1 MQLFLFPFFVILNL
15 FQDLF
20 KYTFS
25 TYLKAKK
32 YLIIFVDANLQ
43 HNSYMLKLIK
53 FLFNRL
59 LYVLVLMIISCGSK
73 ENSNKDH
80 LVFKYNEHKNIGS
93 LDPAF
98 SKDLA
103 DIWGT
108 HQLFNGLVQ
117 MDDQLNVKPCIAK
130 NWKISDSATTYTFNI
145 RNDVFFHKHEL
156 FGKDSTRMANAADFE
171 YSFNRLKDKTVA
183 SPGSWVLN
191 KVESFSAVNDST
203 FQVKLKQPFPAF
215 LGLLTM
221 KYCSVVPKEIVE
233 HYGSD
238 FRSNPIGTGPFK
250 FKRWEENLKLVF
262 RRNNNYFETDKSG
275 NSLPYLEAVAI
286 TFLPDKQ
293 SEFLQFAQ
301 GNIDFVSGLD
311 ASYKD
316 EILTSDGK
324 LRPLYAN
331 NVNMIRGPYLNT
343 EYLAFYMETEVSE
356 IQALKLRKA
365 INIGFDRAKMM
376 TYLRNGIGIPA
387 KGGFIPKGL
396 PGYDDTIGFTYQ
408 PELAKQLVSEF
419 KTETGI
425 DNPEVTL
432 TTTSNY
438 LSFCEFIQR
447 ELQKTGLNVNV
458 DVIPASSLKD
468 AKANGQLDF
477 FRASWIAD
485 YPDAEN
491 YLSLYYSKNFA
502 PNGPNYTHF
511 KSEEFDNMY
520 EAAYLET
527 NSEKRKN
534 LYTKMDS
541 LIMASAPI
549 VPLFYD
555 EVVRFTRKNVNG
567 LGINATNLLEIKS
580 VKKD

>member
-1 MQLFLFPFFVILNL
+1 MQKPIKTLLFILLALGITLF
-15 FQDLF
+15 
-20 KYTFS
+20 S
-25 TYLKAKK
+25 CSSKK
-32 YLIIFVDANLQ
+32 NE
-43 HNSYMLKLIK
+43 N
-53 FLFNRL
+53 
-59 LYVLVLMIISCGSK
+59 K
-73 ENSNKDH
+73 EQ
-80 LVFKYNEHKNIGS
+80 LVFRYNEHKNIGS

-103 DIWGT
+103 DIWAT

-130 NWKISDSATTYTFNI
+130 NWVVTDSAKTYNFTI
-145 RNDVFFHKHEL
+145 RKDVYFHKHHL
-156 FGKDSTRMANAADFE
+156 FGTSTSLSNQDSTRTVNASDFE
-171 YSFNRLKDKTVA
+171 YSFNRLKDEKLA
-183 SPGSWVLN
+183 SPGSWVLK
-191 KVESFSAVNDST
+191 KVESYVALNDST
-203 FQVKLKQPFPAF
+203 FQIKLKQPFPAF

-250 FKRWEENLKLVF
+250 FKRWEENVKLVF
-262 RRNNNYFETDKSG
+262 RRNNNYFETDKKG
-275 NSLPYLEAVAI
+275 KQLPYLEAVAI

-316 EILTSDGK
+316 EILTAEGK
-324 LRPLYAN
+324 LRELYTDD
-331 NVNMIRGPYLNT
+331 VNMIRGPYLNT
-343 EYLAFYMETEVSE
+343 EYLAFFMETEVEE
-356 IQALKLRKA
+356 IQALKLRQA
-365 INIGFDRAKMM
+365 INLGFDRTKMI

-387 KGGFIPKGL
+387 TGGFIPKGL
-396 PGYDDTIGFTYQ
+396 PGFDDTIGFTYQ
-408 PELAKQLVSEF
+408 PEKAKQLVLEF
-419 KTETGI
+419 KSETGI
-425 DNPEVTL
+425 QNPEVTL

-447 ELQKTGLNVNV
+447 EIQKIGVNVNV

-502 PNGPNYTHF
+502 PNGPNYTHYSS
-511 KSEEFDNMY
+511 KEFDTMY
-520 EAAYLET
+520 EASYLET
-527 NSEKRKN
+527 DPEIRAN
-534 LYTKMDS
+534 LYTKMDA
-541 LIMASAPI
+541 LVMRTAPI
-549 VPLFYD
+549 VPMFYD
-555 EVVRFTRKNVNG
+555 EVIRFTRKEVKG
-567 LGINATNLLEIKS
+567 LGINATNLLELKQ
-580 VKKD
+580 VKKMK

>member
-1 MQLFLFPFFVILNL
+1 
-15 FQDLF
+15 
-20 KYTFS
+20 
-25 TYLKAKK
+25 
-32 YLIIFVDANLQ
+32 
-43 HNSYMLKLIK
+43 MLKLTP

-59 LYVLVLMIISCGSK
+59 LCGSLILMIFSCSSK
-73 ENSNKDH
+73 ENDQLDH

-103 DIWGT
+103 DIWAT

-117 MDDQLNVKPCIAK
+117 MDDQLNVMPSIAK
-130 NWKISDSATTYTFNI
+130 DWTITDSAKTYTFNL
-145 RNDVFFHKHEL
+145 RKDVFFHKHEL
-156 FGKDSTRMANAADFE
+156 FVTSTHFDYAQRPTLSNQDSTRQVNASDFE
-171 YSFNRLKDKTVA
+171 YSFNRLKDKAVA

-191 KVESFSAVNDST
+191 KVDRFYAVNDST
-203 FQVKLKQPFPAF
+203 FQIKLKQPFPAF

-233 HYGSD
+233 HYGND

-262 RRNNNYFETDKSG
+262 RRNNSYFETDSTG
-275 NSLPYLEAVAI
+275 QQLPYLEAVAI

-311 ASYKD
+311 GSYKD
-316 EILTSDGK
+316 EILTTDGQLK
-324 LRPLYAN
+324 PKYAKD
-331 NVNMIRGPYLNT
+331 VRMIRGPYLNT
-343 EYLAFYMETEVSE
+343 EYLAFFMETAVNT
-356 IQALKLRKA
+356 IQSLKLRKA
-365 INIGFDRAKMM
+365 INVGFDREKMM
-376 TYLRNGIGIPA
+376 MYLRNGIGIPA
-387 KGGFIPKGL
+387 NGGFIPKGL
-396 PGYDDTIGFTYQ
+396 PGFDATIGFKYQ

-419 KTETGI
+419 KAETGI
-425 DNPEVTL
+425 ENPEITL

-447 ELQKTGLNVNV
+447 ELQKTGLLVNI
-458 DVIPASSLKD
+458 DVIPPSSLKD
-468 AKANGQLDF
+468 AKANGQVDF

-511 KSEEFDNMY
+511 KNAEFDLMY

-527 NSEKRKN
+527 DSEKRKA

-541 LIMASAPI
+541 LVMASAPI

-555 EVVRFTRKNVNG
+555 EVVRFTRKNVTG
-567 LGINATNLLEIKS
+567 LGINATNLLELKS
-580 VKKD
+580 VKKTEFKD